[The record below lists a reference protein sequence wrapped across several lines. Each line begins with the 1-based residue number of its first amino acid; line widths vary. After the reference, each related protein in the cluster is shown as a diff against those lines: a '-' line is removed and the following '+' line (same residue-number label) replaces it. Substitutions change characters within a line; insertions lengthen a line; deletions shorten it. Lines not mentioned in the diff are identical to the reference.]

1 MKKLI
6 FLVMTIV
13 ALITTSCSKAKTDD
27 FTKPENLSGTTWKCA
42 LVLSED
48 IEYYLM
54 IFTSTTTVEAW
65 TKYIGEAEDLVS
77 TCSYTISNDRISI
90 SHEDIIQTGI
100 IDGETI
106 TTTVDD
112 KTCVFYKQ

>member
-1 MKKLI
+1 MKKLT

-13 ALITTSCSKAKTDD
+13 ALIATSCSKAKTDD
-27 FTKPENLSGTTWKCA
+27 FTYPKKLSGTTWKCE

-54 IFTSTTTVEAW
+54 VFTSTTTVEAW
-65 TKYIGEAEDLVS
+65 TKYIGEEEDLVS
-77 TCSYTISNDRISI
+77 ICSYTISNNTISI
-90 SHEDIIQTGI
+90 LDEDIIQIGI
-100 IDGETI
+100 ICGETI